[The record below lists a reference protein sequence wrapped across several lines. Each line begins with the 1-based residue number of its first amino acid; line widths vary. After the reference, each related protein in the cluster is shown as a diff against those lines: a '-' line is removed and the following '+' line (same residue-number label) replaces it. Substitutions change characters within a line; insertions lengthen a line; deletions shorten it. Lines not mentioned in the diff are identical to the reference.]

1 VGCDEAITA
10 VCNACNWH
18 SGFHWRWEPWNVS
31 IPLFDLKY
39 PGGMFPGLVSL
50 TGREAGEDAAILGR
64 DYLDHQSITSMCV
77 KVSDEMKELYD

>member
-1 VGCDEAITA
+1 MRRSLQSAMLAAGTA
-10 VCNACNWH
+10 AFIGGG
-18 SGFHWRWEPWNVS
+18 SPGMS
-31 IPLFDLKY
+31 LFDLKY